1 MNTDRRVEPQL
12 ADGAAGHCWRAPLA
26 LRLGAGAAVVAT
38 GAIALISTAM
48 QIDHPI
54 SDPLEAIAIYAAL
67 WWFGVVRPAVWLS
80 PDELVVRNRLRTH
93 RIARDNVVLARRGW
107 RGVVIIRRDGRPCTA
122 AGFWKLRIAEER
134 AAGQITY
141 WAQTP
146 PSSNQAQAPE
156 RSYPEIPEGPTRR
169 RVVDILAA
177 AGVAIAF
184 TIQAVLLAWP
194 VNPHWLWPVVGL
206 IAVIAIVPFGII
218 RQTGD
223 APRRDH

>member
-1 MNTDRRVEPQL
+1 MNTARHVEPRS
-12 ADGAAGHCWRAPLA
+12 ADGAASRCWRVAPSI
-26 LRLGAGAAVVAT
+26 RLGTGAALVAT
-38 GAIALISTAM
+38 GAIALISTSM

-54 SDPLEAIAIYAAL
+54 SDPIEGIAIYAAL
-67 WWFGVVRPAVWLS
+67 WWFGIVRPAVWLS

-93 RIARDNVVLARRGW
+93 RIARDNVVSAKPGS
-107 RGVVIIRRDGRPCTA
+107 RGVVIIRRDGRRCTA
-122 AGFWKLRIAEER
+122 VGLWKPRIAQER
-134 AAGQITY
+134 AASLITY

-156 RSYPEIPEGPTRR
+156 CPCPEPAEGPTRR

-177 AGVAIAF
+177 AGLAIAF

-194 VNPHWLWPVVGL
+194 VKPHWLWPLVGL
-206 IAVIAIVPFGII
+206 IVVIAIVPFGIT
-218 RQTGD
+218 RQARV

>member
-1 MNTDRRVEPQL
+1 MNADRYVGPRL
-12 ADGAAGHCWRAPLA
+12 AEGAAGRCWRVALA
-26 LRLGAGAAVVAT
+26 IRLGTGAAVVAT

-54 SDPLEAIAIYAAL
+54 SDPLEGIAIYAAL
-67 WWFGVVRPAVWLS
+67 WWFGLVRPAVWLS
-80 PDELVVRNRLRTH
+80 SDELVVRNRLRTH
-93 RIARDNVVLARRGW
+93 RIARDNVVSAKPGS

-122 AGFWKLRIAEER
+122 VGLWKPRIAEER
-134 AAGQITY
+134 AASLITY

-156 RSYPEIPEGPTRR
+156 RPYPEPLESPTRR

-177 AGVAIAF
+177 GLAIAC
-184 TIQAVLLAWP
+184 TSQAVLLAWP

-206 IAVIAIVPFGII
+206 IVVIAIVPFGIT
-218 RQTGD
+218 RQARD
-223 APRRDH
+223 APRRAH